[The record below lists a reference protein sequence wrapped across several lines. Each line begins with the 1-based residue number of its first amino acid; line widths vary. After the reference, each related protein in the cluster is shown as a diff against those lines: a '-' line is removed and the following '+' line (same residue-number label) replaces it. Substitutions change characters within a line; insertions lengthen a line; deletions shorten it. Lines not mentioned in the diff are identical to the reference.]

1 MILIMVIVIMV
12 IFIFMFF
19 IFMILIVMIFF
30 ITVDDAAMIMMCVV
44 GIIKYQIASLGHG
57 ERSHE
62 AVLVLEVLFMV
73 LPGAIVRVIIIVIHC
88 WPMFWSSPPF
98 SDNPRSRHTK
108 FWAGPSRL
116 IHVTNSSMG
125 IEGIDRGDIIFVKTI
140 LSCPVIHAAVLWVPL
155 VFWVLT
161 LVLPLQAARYS
172 WVIVGPRMLGLVILS
187 IKIHSAWHYLYN
199 SPSLTPPPSSL
210 V

>member
-30 ITVDDAAMIMMCVV
+30 ITVDDTAMIMMRVV

-62 AVLVLEVLFMV
+62 AVLVLEVLFIV
-73 LPGAIVRVIIIVIHC
+73 FPGAIVRVIIVIHC

-108 FWAGPSRL
+108 FWAGPPRL

-140 LSCPVIHAAVLWVPL
+140 LGCPVIHAGVLWVSL

-172 WVIVGPRMLGLVILS
+172 WVIVGPRMLGLHKCFLLLFTMKTLGHQVG
-187 IKIHSAWHYLYN
+187 
-199 SPSLTPPPSSL
+199 PPPGRQY
-210 V
+210 VATT